1 MDILTKVNFEELN
14 KKFNDKSNYFKY
26 VVVDN
31 FLDKKLAEELYNYI
45 PPVNDNRWYKF
56 RNKIFDKDNLVEPD
70 NYGISK
76 IGDMPGKW
84 ADVFRQFQSKESVE
98 WMTKVTGVDDLVADD
113 YNEIGQWSGLRY
125 IKKGGFQLVHSDA
138 RLHPHLNLEKRVTVV
153 GYMNKGWVPEDTG
166 YLEFWTDDMKEC
178 WKRVEPKFNRVV
190 IFENSEFSNHGIPRV
205 NKDRR
210 VFMYTHLCKTPFEET
225 RTKAWYKPRP
235 DEDRYD
241 DVEEVGIKRLD
252 LSDY

>member
-14 KKFNDKSNYFKY
+14 KKFNDESNYFKY

-56 RNKIFDKDNLVEPD
+56 RNKIFDKDNLVEPE

-76 IGDMPGKW
+76 VGDMPGKW
-84 ADVFRQFQSKESVE
+84 GDIFRKFQSKESVE
-98 WMTKVTGVDDLVADD
+98 WMTKLTGVDDLVADD

-138 RLHPHLNLEKRVTVV
+138 RLHPHLNLEKRITVV

-178 WKRVEPKFNRVV
+178 WKKVEPKFNRVV
-190 IFENSEFSNHGIPRV
+190 IFENSEFSNHGIPHV

-235 DEDRYD
+235 NEDRYE

>member
-14 KKFNDKSNYFKY
+14 KKFNDESNYFKY

-76 IGDMPGKW
+76 VGHMPEKW
-84 ADVFRQFQSKESVE
+84 ADVFRKFQSKESVE

-190 IFENSEFSNHGIPRV
+190 IFENSEFSNHGIPHV

>member
-14 KKFNDKSNYFKY
+14 KKFNDESNYFKY

-76 IGDMPGKW
+76 VGDMPGKW
-84 ADVFRQFQSKESVE
+84 ADVFRKFQSKESVE

-190 IFENSEFSNHGIPRV
+190 IFENSEFSNHGIPHV

-235 DEDRYD
+235 DEDRYE

>member
-1 MDILTKVNFEELN
+1 MRK
-14 KKFNDKSNYFKY
+14 
-26 VVVDN
+26 
-31 FLDKKLAEELYNYI
+31 
-45 PPVNDNRWYKF
+45 
-56 RNKIFDKDNLVEPD
+56 
-70 NYGISK
+70 
-76 IGDMPGKW
+76 
-84 ADVFRQFQSKESVE
+84 FQSKESVE
-98 WMTKVTGVDDLVADD
+98 WMTKLTGVDDLVADD

-138 RLHPHLNLEKRVTVV
+138 RLHPHLNLEKRITVV

-178 WKRVEPKFNRVV
+178 WKKVEPKFNRVV
-190 IFENSEFSNHGIPRV
+190 IFENSEFSNHGIPHV

-235 DEDRYD
+235 NEDRYE

>member
-1 MDILTKVNFEELN
+1 MDILGKVNFEELN
-14 KKFNDKSNYFKY
+14 KKFNDENNYFKY

-31 FLDKKLAEELYNYI
+31 FFNKKLAEELYNYI

-76 IGDMPGKW
+76 VEDMPGKW
-84 ADVFRQFQSKESVE
+84 GDVFRKFQSQESVE

-125 IKKGGFQLVHSDA
+125 IKKGGFPLVHSDA
-138 RLHPHLNLEKRVTVV
+138 RLHPHLNLEKRITVV
-153 GYMNKGWVPEDTG
+153 GYLNKDWKPEDTG

-178 WKRVEPKFNRVV
+178 WKQVEPKYNRVV
-190 IFENSEFSNHGIPRV
+190 IFENSEFSNHGIPHV

-241 DVEEVGIKRLD
+241 DIEEVGIKRLD

>member
-14 KKFNDKSNYFKY
+14 KKFNDESNYFKY

-56 RNKIFDKDNLVEPD
+56 RNKIFDKDNLVEPE

-76 IGDMPGKW
+76 VGDMPGKW
-84 ADVFRQFQSKESVE
+84 GDIFRKFQSKESVE

-138 RLHPHLNLEKRVTVV
+138 RLHPHLNLEKRITVV
-153 GYMNKGWVPEDTG
+153 GYMNKGWVPDDTG

-178 WKRVEPKFNRVV
+178 WKKVEPKFNRVV
-190 IFENSEFSNHGIPRV
+190 IFENSEFSNHGIPHV

-235 DEDRYD
+235 DEDRYE

>member
-1 MDILTKVNFEELN
+1 MNIIKEVDFDELN
-14 KKFNDKSNYFKY
+14 DKFNDKDNYFRH

-31 FLDKKLAEELYNYI
+31 FLQPDLAEELYNQL
-45 PPVNDNRWYKF
+45 PPVTDSRWYHF
-56 RNKIFDKDNLVEPD
+56 RNKIFDIDNLVEPD

-76 IGDMPGKW
+76 VEDMPGNW
-84 ADVFRQFQSKESVE
+84 GDVFRTFQTEASCK
-98 WMTKVTGVDDLVADD
+98 WMEKVTGIKNLVPDD

-138 RLHPHLNLEKRVTVV
+138 RLHPHLNLEKRITVV
-153 GYMNKGWVPEDTG
+153 GYLNKDWVQEDTG

-178 WKRVEPKFNRVV
+178 WKRVEPKFNRVA
-190 IFENSEFSNHGIPRV
+190 IFENSEFSNHGIPHI

-210 VFMYTHLCKTPFEET
+210 VFMYTLLCKDSFEET

-235 DEDRYD
+235 DEHRYEE
-241 DVEEVGIKRLD
+241 VKEVGIKRLD

>member
-14 KKFNDKSNYFKY
+14 KKFNDESNYFKY

-76 IGDMPGKW
+76 VGHMPGKW
-84 ADVFRQFQSKESVE
+84 ADVFRKFQSKESVE

-190 IFENSEFSNHGIPRV
+190 IFENSEFSNHGIPHV

>member
-14 KKFNDKSNYFKY
+14 KKFNDESNYFKY

-76 IGDMPGKW
+76 VGDMSGKW
-84 ADVFRQFQSKESVE
+84 GDVFRKFQSKESVE
-98 WMTKVTGVDDLVADD
+98 WMTKLTGVDDLVADD

-138 RLHPHLNLEKRVTVV
+138 RLHPHLNLEKRITVV

-166 YLEFWTDDMKEC
+166 YLEFWTDDMKDC
-178 WKRVEPKFNRVV
+178 WKKVEPKFNRVV
-190 IFENSEFSNHGIPRV
+190 IFENSEFSNHGIPHV

-235 DEDRYD
+235 DENRYD

>member
-190 IFENSEFSNHGIPRV
+190 IFENSEFSNHGIPHV